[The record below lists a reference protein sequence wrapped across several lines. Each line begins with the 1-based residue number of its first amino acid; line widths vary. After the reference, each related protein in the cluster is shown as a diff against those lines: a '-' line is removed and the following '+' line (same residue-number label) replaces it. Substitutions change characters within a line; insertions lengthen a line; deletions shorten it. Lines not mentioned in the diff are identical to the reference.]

1 MTTPDLAPFDFNG
14 TWRDDMLHQ
23 KKIEFI
29 AAKTHDERRN
39 AADLYGRLLEW
50 KERAE
55 KAA

>member
-1 MTTPDLAPFDFNG
+1 MTPDLAPLDFNG

-23 KKIEFI
+23 KKIEFV
-29 AAKTHDERRN
+29 AAQTHDERR
-39 AADLYGRLLEW
+39 AAAELSGRLREW